1 MPVLLIDYRVQ
12 DVVGW
17 RAIFDQDPVGRAQ
30 QGVTRHW
37 LYQDCE
43 DPNHLMLSLE
53 FPSAQEAKVSARAL
67 EPVWRHRL
75 PGRPG
80 CLSKRRRRRT
90 DDGLEHRRKQVRI
103 PTETTGVG
111 VSGTPAKE
119 R

>member
-1 MPVLLIDYRVQ
+1 
-12 DVVGW
+12 
-17 RAIFDQDPVGRAQ
+17 
-30 QGVTRHW
+30 VTRHW
-37 LYQDCE
+37 IYQDCE

-53 FPSAQEAKVSARAL
+53 FPSAEQAKVFRKAL
-67 EPVWRHRL
+67 EPVWEASGAGQAWGLRWL
-75 PGRPG
+75 
-80 CLSKRRRRRT
+80 RRRRT